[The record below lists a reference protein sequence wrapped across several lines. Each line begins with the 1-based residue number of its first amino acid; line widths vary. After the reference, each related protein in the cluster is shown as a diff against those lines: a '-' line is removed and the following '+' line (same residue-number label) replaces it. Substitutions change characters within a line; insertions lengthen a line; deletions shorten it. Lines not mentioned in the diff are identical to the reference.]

1 MEGWQGVSSG
11 RHANN
16 APPHRSLHRPLLL
29 TGLPQILEDSAAA
42 AATVMNDRYFFGL
55 LSRMREDVQRQT
67 PSEQRAQLLDRLEGI
82 QRAAQ
87 AAAAGGQAG
96 A

>member
-1 MEGWQGVSSG
+1 
-11 RHANN
+11 
-16 APPHRSLHRPLLL
+16 
-29 TGLPQILEDSAAA
+29 
-42 AATVMNDRYFFGL
+42 MNDRYFFGL